1 MIKLHLTNRHGGTP
15 LHMYLAGNFTVYQRI
30 DEHRSSAPIVITT
43 VIMDGLHNNGGW
55 HVEESI
61 EEVNRMINEQLD

>member
-1 MIKLHLTNRHGGTP
+1 
-15 LHMYLAGNFTVYQRI
+15 MYLAGNFTVYSIQDARESRA
-30 DEHRSSAPIVITT
+30 DKITT

>member
-1 MIKLHLTNRHGGTP
+1 MIRLHLTNKHGGTP
-15 LHMYLAGNFTVYQRI
+15 LHMYLKGNFTMYERYDQGNPNAI
-30 DEHRSSAPIVITT
+30 T
-43 VIMDGLHNNGGW
+43 VIMDGCHNNGGW

>member
-1 MIKLHLTNRHGGTP
+1 MIKLHLTNRHGGSP
-15 LHMYLAGNFTVYQRI
+15 LHMYLKGNFTVYERL
-30 DEHRSSAPIVITT
+30 DEHKYRANDITT

-61 EEVNRMINEQLD
+61 EEVNRMISEQLD

>member
-1 MIKLHLTNRHGGTP
+1 MIKLHLTNKHGGTP
-15 LHMYLAGNFTVYQRI
+15 LHMYLTGNFTVYQRMS
-30 DEHRSSAPIVITT
+30 EHRSRANENTT

>member
-1 MIKLHLTNRHGGTP
+1 MIKLHLTNKHGGLP
-15 LHMYLAGNFTVYQRI
+15 LHMYLAGNFTVYHRT
-30 DEHRSSAPIVITT
+30 DERRSRADEITT

-55 HVEESI
+55 HVEESF

>member
-1 MIKLHLTNRHGGTP
+1 MIKLHLTNKHGGRP
-15 LHMYLAGNFTVYQRI
+15 LHMYLAGNFTVYSIPDARESRA
-30 DEHRSSAPIVITT
+30 DKITT

>member
-15 LHMYLAGNFTVYQRI
+15 LHMYLTGNFTMYERYDHNKPKAI
-30 DEHRSSAPIVITT
+30 T
-43 VIMDGLHNNGGW
+43 VIMDGCHNNGGW
-55 HVEESI
+55 HVEESV

>member
-1 MIKLHLTNRHGGTP
+1 MIKLHLTNKHGGRP
-15 LHMYLAGNFTVYQRI
+15 LHMYLTGNFTVYQRMS
-30 DEHRSSAPIVITT
+30 EHRSRANENTT

>member
-1 MIKLHLTNRHGGTP
+1 MIKLHLTNKHGGRP
-15 LHMYLAGNFTVYQRI
+15 LHMYLAGNFTVYQRMS
-30 DEHRSSAPIVITT
+30 EHRSRANENTT

>member
-15 LHMYLAGNFTVYQRI
+15 LHMYLTGNFTMYERYDQGNPNA
-30 DEHRSSAPIVITT
+30 ST

-55 HVEESI
+55 HVEESV
-61 EEVNRMINEQLD
+61 EEVNRMISEQLD